1 MIIDVKCQ
9 CGKKFSVNE
18 ELAGQTITC
27 IRCSREVAVPAP
39 AAPRQR
45 ADGAEVGPEPAG
57 ETAPVAAS
65 ARDAMYWFFL
75 LFFIPLL
82 VLLAE
87 PNPPNI
93 KKRIERS
100 VPPDQWP
107 ALEKK
112 IESGRVSLDQIVNE
126 LPNKRVKGS
135 FLPRNTLLHLAF
147 AAVAAVVFWSLVVSC
162 FPPGITEPRYL
173 LYVGVATGTAG
184 ICLFLT
190 AHLVPFIAI
199 FVEICMFQAE
209 DPNSEFLVVFAGFT
223 FGVGMLEEACKL
235 LPLIWYYY
243 RHHSIS
249 WRLACLW
256 GLASG
261 AGFGISEGIHYS
273 EAFYNGIE
281 SAPIYIVR
289 FASCVA
295 LHAIWTGSAGIAL
308 ARNQEL
314 WQEWLRG
321 HYQDDFYKGGH
332 REDRQER
339 KEAAAAQNML
349 LAMAV
354 LRVIVVPMF
363 LHGLYDAALT
373 RELHLLALLT
383 AAGSFAWLAWQLES
397 CRRAE
402 RPKAELEPEAA

>member
-1 MIIDVKCQ
+1 MIIDVKCP
-9 CGKKFSVNE
+9 CGKKFIANE
-18 ELAGQTITC
+18 DLAGQTITC
-27 IRCSREVAVPAP
+27 IRCNRELVVPAP
-39 AAPRQR
+39 AAPRQP
-45 ADGAEVGPEPAG
+45 ADGAAAVPESAD
-57 ETAPVAAS
+57 ETTSVVAS
-65 ARDAMYWFFL
+65 ARDSMYWFFL

-87 PNPPNI
+87 PNPPSI

-100 VPPDQWP
+100 VSPEQWP

-112 IESGRVSLDQIVNE
+112 IDSRRYTLDQIINE

-135 FLPRNTLLHLAF
+135 FLPRSTSWHWAF
-147 AAVAAVVFWSLVVSC
+147 AAVGAVVFWSLVVSC
-162 FPPGITEPRYL
+162 FPPGVTEPRYL
-173 LYVGVATGTAG
+173 VYVGVATGTVG

-190 AHLVPFIAI
+190 AHLLPFLAI
-199 FVEICMFQAE
+199 FVQMCMVRAE
-209 DPNSEFLVVFAGFT
+209 DPDSDFLVVFAGFT

-235 LPLIWYYY
+235 LPVIWYYY
-243 RHHSIS
+243 RHHTIT

-261 AGFGISEGIHYS
+261 AGFGISEGIVYS
-273 EAFYNGIE
+273 EQFYNGVE
-281 SAPIYIVR
+281 TAPIYIVR

-308 ARNQEL
+308 ASNQEL

-321 HYQDDFYKGGH
+321 HYQGDLYKVGH
-332 REDRQER
+332 EARIES
-339 KEAAAAQNML
+339 KETAAVQYTL

-354 LRVIVVPMF
+354 LRVIAVPMF

-373 RELHLLALLT
+373 RELHFLALLT
-383 AAGSFAWLAWQLES
+383 AGLSFAWLAWQIES
-397 CRRAE
+397 CRRLE
-402 RPKAELEPEAA
+402 RPKAELEQEAA